1 MSRHHRAHMTR
12 QADGR
17 WGWPVVG
24 GIGVGLGATL
34 LCIPQSRNAMFHAV
48 ERLFDPSKNPGMARR
63 PSIHGNSP
71 YGP

>member
-1 MSRHHRAHMTR
+1 M
-12 QADGR
+12 
-17 WGWPVVG
+17 
-24 GIGVGLGATL
+24 GLGATL